1 MSALATKETAAA
13 GPTVHLEFI
22 QNQAGLPEAEG
33 LAAVDSY
40 HRAVFMHH
48 HARDF
53 ERFQQQARIHSD
65 RLAHLEGR
73 LGEINAKLAGQE
85 KLVAVKIDGEPD
97 VQPSAPWNIWDRA
110 MFGAALAGVLA
121 LLVFGVLNIS
131 FNLLESGLVTF
142 VETPIRAYFWAALLP
157 VGALAVKV
165 GWDFL
170 QSRRKREVY
179 LWCCLTLGIL
189 GVLIWMS
196 AYATVYPT
204 LSKSTSEQIEAL
216 SVFNNS
222 AARPGTTASGV
233 KWTDVAIVASQA
245 TAEIFLSAVLGIYM
259 TMIYMRHRPVRLAEN
274 PVFRQ
279 LDQERRSLEENV
291 ERERIAMGEAKGG
304 ENRLE
309 NQLSALVSY
318 AKSLFQHEAAL
329 RRDQLHQ
336 KRLLLD
342 QISEQLR
349 NQLQTMQSMQ
359 NGGLPQ
365 IERGGSVMVD
375 REHVNNGK

>member
-1 MSALATKETAAA
+1 MNALATKETAAA

-33 LAAVDSY
+33 LEAVDAY

-53 ERFQQQARIHSD
+53 ERFQQQGRIHTD
-65 RLAHLEGR
+65 RLNHLEGR
-73 LGEINAKLAGQE
+73 LSDINARLSGHE
-85 KLVAVKIDGEPD
+85 KLVPVKIDGEPD
-97 VQPSAPWNIWDRA
+97 IEPTAPWNIWDRA
-110 MFGAALAGVLA
+110 MFVAALLGVLS

-142 VETPIRAYFWAALLP
+142 VESPIRAYFWAALLP

-170 QSRRKREVY
+170 QSRQKRETYV
-179 LWCCLTLGIL
+179 WVCLSIGVV
-189 GVLIWMS
+189 GVLVWMS
-196 AYATVYPT
+196 TYAMVYPT
-204 LSKSTSEQIEAL
+204 LSRSTADQIEGL
-216 SVFNNS
+216 SVFGNS
-222 AARPGTTASGV
+222 TEAASATAAGV
-233 KWTDVAIVASQA
+233 KWTDVIIVASQA

-274 PVFRQ
+274 PMFMQ
-279 LDQERRSLEENV
+279 LEQERRLLGDEV
-291 ERERIAMGEAKGG
+291 ERERIALAEAKGS
-304 ENRLE
+304 ESRLQ
-309 NQLSALVSY
+309 NQLNALVSY
-318 AKSLFQHEAAL
+318 AKSLFQHESAL

-349 NQLQTMQSMQ
+349 SQLQTMQNNS
-359 NGGLPQ
+359 LPE
-365 IERGGSVMVD
+365 IDRGGSSYVLGRD
-375 REHVNNGK
+375 HASNGK